1 MAKEKIAEDLEVLE
15 GLKNVDFVE
24 NLYKDQLQGLN
35 LKIDKKKEKM
45 YSSTLV
51 AAIITVITI
60 IMGAESIK
68 SMRIPNTGTQ
78 KIYDSI
84 LIVFTVGFLLVDIAF
99 VYKALRNIFDFIYQ
113 EGKLNILKTKQG
125 EYTGIYAEKYHC
137 ESKVRELKDLKA
149 KVAEYR
155 TVDYVYKAESVK
167 YEEIR
172 HEDFQQAVDS
182 YKIMIL
188 FIELISIVLLAF
200 IFSYVF

>member
-125 EYTGIYAEKYHC
+125 EYTGIYAEKYLQSGC
-137 ESKVRELKDLKA
+137 LKTMPSQKVIKM
-149 KVAEYR
+149 R
-155 TVDYVYKAESVK
+155 TIA
-167 YEEIR
+167 
-172 HEDFQQAVDS
+172 QQ
-182 YKIMIL
+182 
-188 FIELISIVLLAF
+188 
-200 IFSYVF
+200 